1 MVMTIASNIKR
12 YMEEKNITVM
22 DIALNT
28 SFSRN
33 DIERILSGELM
44 ICPCGL
50 KEIATVLG
58 VSKRDLMKG

>member
-1 MVMTIASNIKR
+1 
-12 YMEEKNITVM
+12 MEEKNVTVV

-33 DIERILSGELM
+33 DIKRILSGELM
-44 ICPCGL
+44 VCPYGL

-58 VSKRDLMKG
+58 VSKMDLIKG